1 MSILEQLTEYAK
13 ERVKIA
19 KTQLSLDKL
28 MAEISTLPRGDFAF
42 EQRIK
47 QRNLIG
53 EIAFIC
59 ECKKASPSKGV
70 IDPSYDYLA
79 IARSYDAAKTD
90 CISVLTEPKWF

>member
-1 MSILEQLTEYAK
+1 MSILEQLTDYAK

-42 EQRIK
+42 EQGIK
-47 QRNLIG
+47 KRNLIG

-59 ECKKASPSKGV
+59 EFKKASPSKGV
-70 IDPSYDYLA
+70 IDPGYDYLA
-79 IARSYDAAKTD
+79 IARAYDAAKTD
-90 CISVLTEPKWF
+90 CIRVLT